1 MAQPKTYNIYLRF
14 FDGTDWYYHTID
26 ANGNYFANI
35 TPTELP
41 HAPEGWKD
49 ITASWERGFSYYAM
63 FTAYT
68 TPLKFVLEGAKILR
82 HLMFTE
88 GIEAQCELWVE
99 KYNTQTFAYETFFK
113 ADLDLSTAVSE
124 YDHVSCAIMENGM
137 IAKIKAKEDTL
148 FEYDIDG
155 NPDVHYI
162 KHDGIELQALL
173 KWTCYEAVEF
183 LGNGFDIMPKLI
195 YLDSEGTNLNT
206 RFYDVNETIPQEDHI
221 KNGSS
226 STIDYTYKIKG
237 SYIIDPNGSY
247 TTATGYFTIRVL
259 EHNAAGTF
267 VSATD
272 LYIHPTALPT
282 GGGTSYYVDFTATP
296 YSLPAGHQL
305 TLTHMLAGGPLG
317 TASGTGFTNG
327 AWDTTSC
334 DLDVEVYFINRYEET
349 YVPCLK
355 AMDVFKYLSKSISE
369 DKNGVQD
376 ATMTITSTLLET
388 THDNEIF
395 IMSGDAVRGLAG
407 SKLKTCLTDFFKTM
421 HVITGATLFYN
432 KLTNEI
438 SLEHLDRVFEPT
450 NNPSIS
456 TVTSI
461 NNVKVY
467 PFIQEAFV
475 NFKVG
480 CGVYNYDQKSGSD
493 NEITNGKDDPFNT
506 SNWLSPFVRIK
517 KDVDYVS
524 PYRYD
529 VHGLEHVR
537 INLSDKKLAD
547 ASSDNDVFVIH
558 AENDNSNT
566 YTIPSTGVTIN
577 YHNIYRDAISVGT
590 WEILNI
596 FSPAS
601 MYNIKFT
608 PTRSIK
614 QANGKWFR
622 SLFKLNDS
630 DYLRFQVSSKNN
642 ANSVKMQT
650 KTGGVVDFDEGANIQ
665 ISSLCN
671 DGDEYFYPL
680 VMEFETIEPVNIYN
694 IIEEYPFYTI
704 PVEYNDVVYNVYIL
718 TASSKPADRATSSFK
733 CLVAIDNDITDLIR

>member
-1 MAQPKTYNIYLRF
+1 MRF
-14 FDGTDWYYHTID
+14 FDGTDWYYHTLD
-26 ANGNYFANI
+26 ANGDYFANI
-35 TPTELP
+35 TQTELP
-41 HAPEGWKD
+41 HAPDGWKN
-49 ITASWERGFSYYAM
+49 ISATWERGFTYYGM

-68 TPLKFVLEGAKILR
+68 SPLKFVLEGAKILR
-82 HLMFTE
+82 HLMFTD

-99 KYNTQTFAYETFFK
+99 KYNTQTFAYETYFK
-113 ADLDLSTAVSE
+113 AELDMSTAVSE
-124 YDHVSCAIMENGM
+124 YDSVTCAVMESGM
-137 IAKIKAKEDTL
+137 SAKIKAKEDTL
-148 FEYDIDG
+148 YEYDIDG

-162 KHDGIELQALL
+162 RHDGIELQALIAF
-173 KWTCYEAVEF
+173 TCYEAVEF
-183 LGNGFDIMPKLI
+183 LGNGFDIMPKL
-195 YLDSEGTNLNT
+195 LHFDNEGTNISTGYYNV
-206 RFYDVNETIPQEDHI
+206 DETIPQEDHI
-221 KNGSS
+221 KNRTSA
-226 STIDYTYKIKG
+226 TIDYTYKIKG

-282 GGGTSYYVDFTATP
+282 GGGTSYSVDFTATP

-317 TASGTGFTNG
+317 TGSGTGFTNG

-334 DLDVEVYFINRYEET
+334 FLEVEVYFINRYEET
-349 YVPCLK
+349 YIPCLK
-355 AMDVFKYLSKSISE
+355 AMDVFKYLAKSISE

-376 ATMTITSTLLET
+376 ATMTIVSTLLET
-388 THDNEIF
+388 THNNEIF
-395 IMSGDAVRGLAG
+395 ILSGDALRGLVG
-407 SKLKTCLTDFFKTM
+407 SKLKTCLTDFFKFI
-421 HVITGATLFYN
+421 HVTTGGTLYYD
-432 KLTNEI
+432 KLNNEI
-438 SLEHLDRVFEPT
+438 SIEHLDRVFNPT
-450 NNPSIS
+450 NNPMSIIDN
-456 TVTSI
+456 I
-461 NNVKVY
+461 NKVKVY

-480 CGVYNYDQKSGSD
+480 CGSFNYDAKGGD

-506 SNWLSPFVRIK
+506 SNWLSPLVRIK

-529 VHGLEHVR
+529 PHGIEDVR

-558 AENDNSNT
+558 AENDNSST
-566 YTIPSTGVTIN
+566 YTIPTTNVTIN
-577 YHNIYRDAISVGT
+577 YHNIFRTTILTGT
-590 WEILNI
+590 WEILYI
-596 FSPAS
+596 FSPES

-622 SLFKLNDS
+622 SLLKLNDT
-630 DYLRFQVSSKNN
+630 DYLKFQASEKNN
-642 ANSVKMQT
+642 ANSIKMQT

-665 ISSLCN
+665 INTLCA
-671 DGDEYFYPL
+671 DGDEYFYPI
-680 VMEFETIEPVNIYN
+680 VMEFETIEPVNLYTA
-694 IIEEYPFYTI
+694 IEDYPFNTI
-704 PVEYNDVVYNVYIL
+704 QIVYNGVTYDVYIL
-718 TASSKPADRATSSFK
+718 SATSKPADLATSQFK
-733 CLVAIDNDITDLIR
+733 VLLAIVNDITDLIR

>member
-1 MAQPKTYNIYLRF
+1 LAQPKTYNIYLRF

-41 HAPEGWKD
+41 HAPEGWKE
-49 ITASWERGFSYYAM
+49 ITASWERAFTYYGM

-68 TPLKFVLEGAKILR
+68 SPLKFVLEGATILR
-82 HLMFTE
+82 HLMFTD

-99 KYNTQTFAYETFFK
+99 KLNTQTGAYETFFK

-162 KHDGIELQALL
+162 KHDGIELQAKLS
-173 KWTCYEAVEF
+173 WTGTPF
-183 LGNGFDIMPKLI
+183 QNFDFFPDLN
-195 YLDSEGTNLNT
+195 YYDTEGTN
-206 RFYDVNETIPQEDHI
+206 ISI
-221 KNGSS
+221 KHFTQDFGSS
-226 STIDYTYKIKG
+226 GSNSTFLQNTSGSSISIDFTTLFNITVTTGVGTSNANAQLMYGLYPIGGTFSAYY
-237 SYIIDPNGSY
+237 YILNSSFVHGASTVHNYAGADAQTIVVPNGYGLTLLFRLLVIS
-247 TTATGYFTIRVL
+247 
-259 EHNAAGTF
+259 
-267 VSATD
+267 
-272 LYIHPTALPT
+272 
-282 GGGTSYYVDFTATP
+282 GGGAVVPSGDYSTVMHGMKVDA
-296 YSLPAGHQL
+296 
-305 TLTHMLAGGPLG
+305 
-317 TASGTGFTNG
+317 
-327 AWDTTSC
+327 
-334 DLDVEVYFINRYEET
+334 YFINRYEET

-355 AMDVFKYLSKSISE
+355 AMDVFKYLAKSISE

-395 IMSGDAVRGLAG
+395 IFSGDAGRGLAG

-450 NNPSIS
+450 NNPSVS

-493 NEITNGKDDPFNT
+493 NEITNGKDDPFHT
-506 SNWLSPFVRIK
+506 SNWLSPLIRIK

-529 VHGLEHVR
+529 VHGIEHVR
-537 INLSDKKLAD
+537 VNLSDKKLAD

-566 YTIPSTGVTIN
+566 YTIPETGVTIN
-577 YHNIYRDAISVGT
+577 YHNIFRTPILTGT

-596 FSPAS
+596 FSPDS

-694 IIEEYPFYTI
+694 IIEGYPFYTI